1 MCRQEGRQTTVVSRC
16 GSSRW
21 GVKGNRD
28 LPTENSS
35 PIHSHSRP
43 FTPKEHPLPRGSP
56 VCQPCLS
63 SLCRPH
69 PDPCPWDCVLR
80 LVGVGQGPQ
89 PDQYRALQ
97 SLRGAFAGPCL
108 LEWGKRPSSLPI
120 TAAASPACV
129 LHKAQVS
136 QLHVTQLTAE
146 AAWMPVGVH
155 GLDHA
160 SNDKLA
166 WKRRDLSCQSG
177 PIPPLVPPKSYVPG
191 APPSSALSKHPSFKD
206 LKCIA
211 QKDRMRQ

>member
-1 MCRQEGRQTTVVSRC
+1 MRLTVLNLGNLGNLVKGCLSNILQPCADRREGRQLGSARC

-56 VCQPCLS
+56 ICQPCLS

-108 LEWGKRPSSLPI
+108 LEWGEETLLSAHNCSSLTCLRSSQSPSQPAPRH
-120 TAAASPACV
+120 TAHSGSSLDASWCSWP
-129 LHKAQVS
+129 
-136 QLHVTQLTAE
+136 
-146 AAWMPVGVH
+146 
-155 GLDHA
+155 
-160 SNDKLA
+160 
-166 WKRRDLSCQSG
+166 
-177 PIPPLVPPKSYVPG
+177 
-191 APPSSALSKHPSFKD
+191 
-206 LKCIA
+206 
-211 QKDRMRQ
+211 